1 MIKQEFELLTLGLGG
16 AGKSKLLSKLCG
28 ENEEEF
34 CPTIGLFVCLFVCLL
49 FVCFLYVL
57 TMKVDQMERRFQIFK
72 KVVAKF

>member
-34 CPTIGLFVCLFVCLL
+34 CPTIGLFVCSLVIFLIFV
-49 FVCFLYVL
+49 
-57 TMKVDQMERRFQIFK
+57 
-72 KVVAKF
+72 